1 MTIMDFYSYDPI
13 KHCAMVIFHV
23 ENNCFGQPNV
33 AAQKKAT
40 LYLNKMKSLKLNPA
54 IYFLNALFRIFE
66 AEVINVQ

>member
-1 MTIMDFYSYDPI
+1 M
-13 KHCAMVIFHV
+13 AIFHV
-23 ENNCFGQPNV
+23 ENKFFGQPNV